1 MVLACLTENL
11 LCVFIGL
18 STTEYLGMTNL
29 FDEVKE
35 IFEEKLG
42 NLTDTFEDYDYESP
56 DGVTQS
62 DLSDI
67 DVFIK
72 FIVIDGEAISYS
84 KFEKKIRSGLF
95 SIEGADLKDF
105 DWDNL
110 ESHYSDCIDAYTE
123 YSSLS
128 EQIEENLTGGQTL
141 ETVKIYSE
149 DEIKQKLFEHFME
162 KNSLYEINVD
172 SGTGYILNDSYTN
185 IL

>member
-18 STTEYLGMTNL
+18 STTEYLEMTNL

-56 DGVTQS
+56 EGVTQS

-72 FIVIDGEAISYS
+72 RNVIDGEAIRHSQ
-84 KFEKKIRSGLF
+84 FEKKIRRG
-95 SIEGADLKDF
+95 
-105 DWDNL
+105 
-110 ESHYSDCIDAYTE
+110 
-123 YSSLS
+123 
-128 EQIEENLTGGQTL
+128 
-141 ETVKIYSE
+141 
-149 DEIKQKLFEHFME
+149 
-162 KNSLYEINVD
+162 
-172 SGTGYILNDSYTN
+172 
-185 IL
+185 